1 MVNALL
7 KSMAMLSDVLVL
19 TTFFICIFALVGMQL
34 FVGKLRNKCVLSVPS
49 DLNVSYKEYIS
60 NHSKSLKN

>member
-7 KSMAMLSDVLVL
+7 KSMRMLSDVLTL

-34 FVGKLRNKCVLSVPS
+34 FVGALRNKCARSVPVN
-49 DLNVSYKEYIS
+49 LTISYTEYAS
-60 NHSKSLKN
+60 NQSKCLYF